1 MTKLLIIRFSA
12 LGDVAIA
19 VPIVRALAEQYPS
32 LDITMLSRCN
42 YEPLFHDMPVNVHFY
57 GADLKHKHY
66 GREGLDLLL
75 KEIDFTSYDKVAD
88 LHGVLRS
95 DYISF
100 RMRLHGILTRRIHK
114 NKLARLWLCSRLNHR
129 KKPLTLMSERY
140 LRVFSRLGYPISLS
154 SLRNSRYCTPPSDKQ
169 HIGIAPFAAHTG
181 KIYPLSKMEQ
191 VVALLGDIMAKR
203 GEEVLLF
210 GAGPAEKATLE
221 LWAKKYNGV
230 TSMVGKYPLDEDI
243 RQMATLR
250 LMLTMDSGNMHL
262 AALAGTRC
270 LSIWGATDVRMGFR
284 AYGQKDE
291 DLICRDLPCRP
302 CSTYGNVPCR
312 YGDYRCLEIE
322 PKEIVERI
330 LSAL

>member
-19 VPIVRALAEQYPS
+19 VPIVRALAEQYPT
-32 LDITMLSRCN
+32 LDITMLSRIN
-42 YEPLFHDMPVNVHFY
+42 YEPLFNAMPPNVHFY

-75 KEIDFTSYDKVAD
+75 KEIDFTSFDRVAD

-95 DYISF
+95 DYIAL
-100 RMRLHGILTRRIHK
+100 RMRLHGIRVRRIHK
-114 NKLARLWLCSRLNHR
+114 NKLGRLWLCSRLNRR
-129 KKPLTLMSERY
+129 KRPLTLMSERY
-140 LRVFSRLGYPISLS
+140 IRVFERLGYPMNLPSNWHNLS
-154 SLRNSRYCTPPSDKQ
+154 ATSSIQKRN
-169 HIGIAPFAAHTG
+169 IGIAPFAAHTG

-191 VVALLGDIMAKR
+191 VVALLGDIMAQR

-210 GAGPAEKATLE
+210 GAGPSEKATLE
-221 LWAKKYNGV
+221 QWAKKYNGV

-243 RQMATLR
+243 RQIASLR

-284 AYGQKDE
+284 AYGQQDKDI
-291 DLICRDLPCRP
+291 ICRNLACRP
-302 CSTYGNVPCR
+302 CSTYGDTPCR
-312 YGDYRCLEIE
+312 YGDYRCMAFE
-322 PKEIVERI
+322 PKEIIQRI
-330 LSAL
+330 LKAI